1 MWEHSVENS
10 RIILAGAGNLAT
22 CLGTALV
29 KTGITPVAVWSRSEA
44 SASALAAKL
53 GCPHTTEISSLPDAD
68 IIMTAVSDDALPDVA
83 KLLTTRYSQTLL
95 VHTAGSAPMDV
106 WKEAGAK
113 RYGVFYPMQTFSKG
127 KEVDFKRLGIF
138 IEACGE
144 EEYIQL
150 EQLAETLTP
159 MVYRATGRQRGYLH
173 IAAVYA
179 CNFANAMYS
188 MAHDIL
194 EREGLPF
201 EVMLPLTDET
211 AAKLH
216 QLSPAEAQTG
226 PARRGDETIMRKHQA
241 MLNGEESEIYS
252 LVSRYISEKAK
263 NREQ

>member
-1 MWEHSVENS
+1 
-10 RIILAGAGNLAT
+10 
-22 CLGTALV
+22 
-29 KTGITPVAVWSRSEA
+29 
-44 SASALAAKL
+44 
-53 GCPHTTEISSLPDAD
+53 
-68 IIMTAVSDDALPDVA
+68 
-83 KLLTTRYSQTLL
+83 
-95 VHTAGSAPMDV
+95 
-106 WKEAGAK
+106 
-113 RYGVFYPMQTFSKG
+113 
-127 KEVDFKRLGIF
+127 
-138 IEACGE
+138 
-144 EEYIQL
+144 
-150 EQLAETLTP
+150 
-159 MVYRATGRQRGYLH
+159 
-173 IAAVYA
+173 
-179 CNFANAMYS
+179 